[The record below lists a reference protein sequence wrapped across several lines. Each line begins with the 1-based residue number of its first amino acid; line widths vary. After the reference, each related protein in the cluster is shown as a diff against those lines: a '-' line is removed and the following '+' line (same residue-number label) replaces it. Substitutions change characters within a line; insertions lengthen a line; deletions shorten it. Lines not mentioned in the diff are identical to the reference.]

1 MKQKNSAVD
10 LTDLAIGIMVL
21 GITVS
26 IGAVILIGVR
36 DSQTSEIDTY
46 AVTNEN
52 FATAT
57 TSNNLSVVGVKTIT
71 AVTNSTSGLAVP
83 TTNYTTTTSV
93 PGAVG
98 SVNVLA
104 ASEYTGKGINVS
116 YTAYNTTDPR
126 YKLANDATLGIA
138 EYGNWFDIIVIV
150 GVAGLIL
157 ALIFMAFGNTRNEG
171 VGGTY

>member
-1 MKQKNSAVD
+1 MKYKNSAVD
-10 LTDLAIGIMVL
+10 LTDLALGIMIL

-26 IGAVILIGVR
+26 IGAVILTGVR
-36 DSQTSEIDTY
+36 DSQVSEIDTY
-46 AVTNEN
+46 TVSNEN
-52 FATAT
+52 FAVAT
-57 TSNNLSVVGVKTIT
+57 TSNNLSVVGVKSVT
-71 AVTNSTSGLAVP
+71 AVTNSSSGVAVP
-83 TTNYTTTTSV
+83 ATNYTVTTSV

-104 ASEYTGKGINVS
+104 ASEYTGEGINVS

-126 YKLANDATLGIA
+126 FLIADKATIGLA

-157 ALIFMAFGNTRNEG
+157 ALIFMAFGNRSGEG
-171 VGGTY
+171 AGGSY